1 MDKLI
6 DLEIVSPVKSV
17 FKGKVKSVSAPGVLG
32 GFQVL
37 YNHAPLV
44 STLGI
49 GKVKLELENGGE
61 DLYAISGGIFEVND
75 NKATILAEAI
85 ESKEEINLDRA
96 RASKE
101 RAEQILRMT
110 DKDVNKEEARETL
123 KKAENRLE
131 IAGK

>member
-1 MDKLI
+1 LDKLV

-17 FKGKVKSVSAPGVLG
+17 FKGQVKSVSAPGVLG

-49 GKVKLELENGGE
+49 GKVKLVLENGSE
-61 DLYAISGGIFEVND
+61 DVYAISGGIFEVNN
-75 NKATILAEAI
+75 NKATILAEEI
-85 ESKEEINLDRA
+85 ESKDEIDLDRA
-96 RASKE
+96 RAAKE

-123 KKAENRLE
+123 KKAQNRLE
-131 IAGK
+131 IAEK